1 MARAPAA
8 MILAAGHGRRLG
20 TLGAATPKPL
30 LRVGQDSL
38 IGLLLTRL
46 AASGV
51 RSCVINVHHHAARIQ
66 DEVGDGGKWGL
77 QVCYSPEPEL
87 LDVGGGIAAALP
99 LLGSDPFIIANAD
112 IISDFDFALLRAAA
126 LGGADGLLVLGR
138 NAPARPRGD
147 FALRDGRLAA
157 RGRGA
162 GHTYIGAA
170 LYRKRFFT
178 SLEPGV
184 PAAIQP
190 LWTQALARGALAGM
204 LHAGSWIDA
213 GTPARLEQARREATA
228 RAKTARAPRR
238 RRPPPGSA

>member
-1 MARAPAA
+1 

-20 TLGAATPKPL
+20 AVGAATPKPL
-30 LRVGQDSL
+30 LRVGQDTL

-51 RSCVINVHHHAARIQ
+51 RSCVINVHHHAERIQ
-66 DEVGDGGKWGL
+66 DAVGDGSKWGL

-87 LDVGGGIAAALP
+87 LDVGGGIARALP

-112 IISDFDFALLRAAA
+112 IISDFDFSLLRAAV
-126 LGGADGLLVLGR
+126 LGGADGLLVLGH

-147 FALRDGRLAA
+147 FRLQDGRLAA
-157 RGRGA
+157 LGRGT
-162 GHTYIGAA
+162 GHAYIGAA

-184 PAAIQP
+184 PASIQP
-190 LWTQALARGALAGM
+190 LWTQALARGTLAGM

-228 RAKTARAPRR
+228 RAKTARARRR
-238 RRPPPGSA
+238 RRPPPSSG